1 MDPSYIMSEYY
12 LEDFRRSRHC
22 SGERYRLGT
31 GSLAVVMIAHTA
43 AGLRR
48 VSAAIERW
56 ASGSS
61 EIAVQGQRN
70 VPSR

>member
-1 MDPSYIMSEYY
+1 
-12 LEDFRRSRHC
+12 
-22 SGERYRLGT
+22 
-31 GSLAVVMIAHTA
+31 MIAHTA

-56 ASGSS
+56 AAGSS

>member
-1 MDPSYIMSEYY
+1 
-12 LEDFRRSRHC
+12 
-22 SGERYRLGT
+22 
-31 GSLAVVMIAHTA
+31 MIAHTA